1 MSENTYKIR
10 PAGRHLLTIGRDL
23 IQDSYAAIVELV
35 KNAYDADSESVEI
48 HFKST
53 EKLLGNEEVTG
64 DAPEKSIVITV
75 RDYGHGMSQDTVINK
90 WMVPSTKDKL
100 ERRTSP
106 SGRIMQGRKGI
117 GRYAASMLGSTL
129 LLETVSEG
137 AEKTTVLVNWHDFE
151 TSKYLDDVEILVET
165 HLTDEHSGTT
175 LTIEGGEEYYK
186 EWNKKQFDK
195 LNFELK
201 KLISP
206 MQNLMDKAEDK
217 KDKNFNIH
225 LKISGFEDIKDM
237 EETITPYPIFNLFD
251 YKISGKIHSDGKGT
265 LTYVSQKARNTVE
278 EIIPFDFKE
287 PTACGDLIFDIRVYD
302 RDGESIEQLIHRGL
316 KDDRDNYVG
325 KLQARQI
332 LNGSNGIGVYR
343 NGFRIRPLGDPEF
356 DWLKLNEK
364 RVQKPAQK
372 IGSNQVIGYVL
383 IGSEEESDLIEKS
396 ARDGLRDNNA
406 YKQLQKITNDV
417 INELEKRRFSFRRKA
432 GLSKPALKVEKEL
445 NRILSFDN
453 LKQTVHKKLIAG
465 GMNEKSAEEVIE
477 LISKEEEEKSQTVEE
492 IRQAIAT
499 YQGQATLGKIM
510 NVVLHEGRRP
520 LNYFR
525 NEVPR
530 IDRFIKK
537 YKETSDFE
545 HIEKI
550 ESIAHNTVSNAK
562 TFSDLFLRLD
572 PLAMGKRPAKRQL
585 SIENEISNC
594 FTIFRQQMEDKS
606 IKFDISGSA
615 IIEAWQQDIAAI
627 FTNLIENSIFWLS
640 EKNTDIRHIM
650 VNIFSEENTLSHID
664 FRDTGPGIEPYLIE
678 DNLIFEPQFSTKP
691 GGTGIGLAIAG
702 EAADRNG
709 LKLTALESTTGA
721 YFRLSTKGDEN
732 E

>member
-1 MSENTYKIR
+1 MSENVYKIR

-48 HFKST
+48 HFKAT
-53 EKLLGNEEVTG
+53 EKTSENINGN
-64 DAPEKSIVITV
+64 AEKRIEITV
-75 RDYGHGMSQDTVINK
+75 RDYGHGMTQDTVINK
-90 WMVPSTKDKL
+90 WMVPSTPDKL
-100 ERRTSP
+100 ERRKSP
-106 SGRIMQGRKGI
+106 HGRIMQGRKGI

-129 LLETVSEG
+129 LLKTVSEG

-151 TSKYLDDVEILVET
+151 ASEYLDDVELLVET
-165 HLTDEHSGTT
+165 HLTDEQSGTT
-175 LTIEGGEEYYK
+175 LTIEGGEEYYR
-186 EWNKKQFDK
+186 EWNKKQFQD

-206 MQNLMDKAEDK
+206 VQNSMDKAAQD
-217 KDKNFNIH
+217 FQIH
-225 LKISGFEDIKDM
+225 LKISGFSDVDVEDL
-237 EETITPYPIFNLFD
+237 EEIIAPYPIFDLFD
-251 YKISGKIHSDGKGT
+251 YKISGRINSNGKGT
-265 LTYVSQKARNTVE
+265 LTYALQKARNTVE
-278 EIIPFDFKE
+278 EVIPFDLKGS
-287 PTACGDLIFDIRVYD
+287 TACGDLIFDIRVYD
-302 RDGESIEQLIHRGL
+302 RDKESIEQLIHRGL
-316 KDDRDNYVG
+316 KDNHGNYLG
-325 KLQARQI
+325 KLQARKI
-332 LNGSNGIGVYR
+332 LTDSNGIGVYR
-343 NGFRIRPLGDPEF
+343 NGFRLRPLGDPGF
-356 DWLKLNEK
+356 DWLKLNEQ
-364 RVQKPAQK
+364 RIQNPSLK
-372 IGSNQVIGYVL
+372 ISSNQVIGYVL
-383 IGSEEESDLIEKS
+383 IDSEEKSDLIEKS

-406 YKQLQKITNDV
+406 YKQLQKITNEV
-417 INELEKRRFSFRRKA
+417 IKELETRRFSYRRKA

-545 HIEKI
+545 HIETI

-572 PLAMGKRPAKRQL
+572 PLAMGNRPAKRQL

-594 FTIFRQQMEDKS
+594 FAIFRQQMEDKG
-606 IKFDISGSA
+606 IKFKISGSA

-640 EKNTDIRHIM
+640 EKNTDIREVMISIITEK
-650 VNIFSEENTLSHID
+650 NSLSYID
-664 FRDTGPGIEPYLIE
+664 FRDTGPGIEPNLIE

-702 EAADRNG
+702 EAAERNG
-709 LKLTALESTTGA
+709 LTLTALESATGA
-721 YFRLSTKGDEN
+721 YFRLSIKEDEN

>member
-1 MSENTYKIR
+1 MSENVYKIR

-48 HFKST
+48 HFKAT
-53 EKLLGNEEVTG
+53 EKPSENIS
-64 DAPEKSIVITV
+64 DNPEKRIEITV

-90 WMVPSTKDKL
+90 WMVPSTSDKL
-100 ERRTSP
+100 ERKKSP
-106 SGRIMQGRKGI
+106 HGRIMQGRKGI

-129 LLETVSEG
+129 LLETVSEDS
-137 AEKTTVLVNWHDFE
+137 EKTTVLVNWHDFE
-151 TSKYLDDVEILVET
+151 TSEYLDDVELLVET
-165 HLTDEHSGTT
+165 HPTDEQSGTA
-175 LTIEGGEEYYK
+175 LTIEGGEEYYR
-186 EWNKKQFDK
+186 EWNEKQFKD

-206 MQNLMDKAEDK
+206 VQNSMDKAAQD
-217 KDKNFNIH
+217 FQIH
-225 LKISGFEDIKDM
+225 LKISGFSDVEDL
-237 EETITPYPIFNLFD
+237 EETIAPYPIFDLFD
-251 YKISGKIHSDGKGT
+251 YKISGRINSNGKGT
-265 LTYVSQKARNTVE
+265 LTYALQKARNTVE
-278 EIIPFDFKE
+278 EVISFDLKDS
-287 PTACGDLIFDIRVYD
+287 TACGDLIFDIRVYD
-302 RDGESIEQLIHRGL
+302 REKESIEQLIHRGL
-316 KDDRDNYVG
+316 KDDHGNYLG
-325 KLQARQI
+325 KLQARKI
-332 LNGSNGIGVYR
+332 LNESNGIGVYR
-343 NGFRIRPLGDPEF
+343 NGFWIRPLGDPEF
-356 DWLKLNEK
+356 DWLKLNEQ
-364 RVQKPAQK
+364 RIQNPSLK

-383 IGSEEESDLIEKS
+383 IDSEEKSNLIEKS

-406 YKQLQKITNDV
+406 YKQLQKITNEV
-417 INELEKRRFSFRRKA
+417 IKELETRRFSYRRKA

-445 NRILSFDN
+445 NRIFSFDT

-465 GMNEKSAEEVIE
+465 GMNEKSVEEVIE
-477 LISKEEEEKSQTVEE
+477 LISKEAEEKSQTVEE

-545 HIEKI
+545 YIQQI

-572 PLAMGKRPAKRQL
+572 PLAMGKRPAKQQL

-594 FTIFRQQMEDKS
+594 FAIFRQQMADKG
-606 IKFDISGSA
+606 IKFKISGSA
-615 IIEAWQQDIAAI
+615 IIEAWKQDIAAI

-640 EKNTDIRHIM
+640 EKNTDIKEIM
-650 VNIFSEENTLSHID
+650 VNIITNENSLSYID
-664 FRDTGPGIEPYLIE
+664 FRDTGPGIEPNLIE

-702 EAADRNG
+702 EAAERNG
-709 LKLTALESTTGA
+709 LKLTALESTAGA

>member
-1 MSENTYKIR
+1 MSENAYKIR

-35 KNAYDADSESVEI
+35 KNAYDADSKSVEI
-48 HFKST
+48 HFKAT
-53 EKLLGNEEVTG
+53 EKPSENISGN
-64 DAPEKSIVITV
+64 PEKRIEITV

-90 WMVPSTKDKL
+90 WMVPSTPDKL

-106 SGRIMQGRKGI
+106 DGRIMQGRKGI

-129 LLETVSEG
+129 LLETVSED
-137 AEKTTVLVNWHDFE
+137 AEKTTVLVDWRDFE
-151 TSKYLDDVEILVET
+151 KSEYLDDVEILVES
-165 HLTDEHSGTT
+165 HSTKEPHGTT
-175 LTIEGGEEYYK
+175 LTIEGGQDYYK
-186 EWNKKQFDK
+186 EWDKNQFIK

-206 MQNLMDKAEDK
+206 VQNSIDKTAQD
-217 KDKNFNIH
+217 FQIH
-225 LKISGFEDIKDM
+225 LKISGFADFEDI
-237 EETITPYPIFNLFD
+237 EETIAPYPIFDLFD
-251 YKISGKIHSDGKGT
+251 YKISGKIESNGKGT
-265 LTYVSQKARNTVE
+265 LTYALQKARNTVDE
-278 EIIPFDFKE
+278 VISFNLGE
-287 PTACGDLIFDIRVYD
+287 PTGCGDLIFDIRVYD
-302 RDGESIEQLIHRGL
+302 REKESIEQLIHRGL
-316 KDDRDNYVG
+316 KDNNGNYVG
-325 KLQARQI
+325 KLLARQI
-332 LNGSNGIGVYR
+332 LNDSNGIGVYR

-364 RVQKPAQK
+364 RIQKPAQK

-417 INELEKRRFSFRRKA
+417 IKELEIRRFSFRRKV

-525 NEVPR
+525 NEIPR
-530 IDRFIKK
+530 IDRFIRK
-537 YKETSDFE
+537 YKETNDFE
-545 HIEKI
+545 HIETI

-594 FTIFRQQMEDKS
+594 FAIFRQQMEDKS

-650 VNIFSEENTLSHID
+650 VNIFSEGNTLSHID

-702 EAADRNG
+702 EAAERNG

-721 YFRLSTKGDEN
+721 YFRLSAKGNEN

>member
-1 MSENTYKIR
+1 MSENVYKIR

-48 HFKST
+48 HFKAT
-53 EKLLGNEEVTG
+53 EKPSENIS
-64 DAPEKSIVITV
+64 DNPEKRIEITV

-90 WMVPSTKDKL
+90 WMVPSTSDKL
-100 ERRTSP
+100 ERKKSP
-106 SGRIMQGRKGI
+106 HGRIMQGRKGI

-129 LLETVSEG
+129 LLETVSEDS
-137 AEKTTVLVNWHDFE
+137 EKTTVLVNWHDFE
-151 TSKYLDDVEILVET
+151 TSEYLDDVELLVET
-165 HLTDEHSGTT
+165 HPTDEQSGTA
-175 LTIEGGEEYYK
+175 LTIEGGEEYYR
-186 EWNKKQFDK
+186 EWNEKQFKD

-206 MQNLMDKAEDK
+206 VQNSMDKAAQD
-217 KDKNFNIH
+217 FQIH
-225 LKISGFEDIKDM
+225 LKISGFSDVEDL
-237 EETITPYPIFNLFD
+237 EETIAPYPIFDLFD
-251 YKISGKIHSDGKGT
+251 YKISGRINSNGKGT
-265 LTYVSQKARNTVE
+265 LTYALQKARNTVE
-278 EIIPFDFKE
+278 EVISFDLKDS
-287 PTACGDLIFDIRVYD
+287 TACGDLIFDIRVYD
-302 RDGESIEQLIHRGL
+302 REKESIEQLIHRGL
-316 KDDRDNYVG
+316 KDDHGNYLG
-325 KLQARQI
+325 KLQARKI
-332 LNGSNGIGVYR
+332 LNESNGIGVYR

-356 DWLKLNEK
+356 DWLKLNEQ
-364 RVQKPAQK
+364 RIQNPSLK

-383 IGSEEESDLIEKS
+383 IDSEEKSNLIEKS

-406 YKQLQKITNDV
+406 YKQLQKITNEV
-417 INELEKRRFSFRRKA
+417 IKELETRRFSYRRKA
-432 GLSKPALKVEKEL
+432 GLSKPELKVEKEL
-445 NRILSFDN
+445 NRIFSFDT

-465 GMNEKSAEEVIE
+465 GMNEKSVEEVIE
-477 LISKEEEEKSQTVEE
+477 LISKEAEEKSQTVEE

-545 HIEKI
+545 YIQQI

-572 PLAMGKRPAKRQL
+572 PLAMGKRPAKQQL

-594 FTIFRQQMEDKS
+594 FAIFRQQMADKG
-606 IKFDISGSA
+606 IKFKISGSA
-615 IIEAWQQDIAAI
+615 IIEAWKQDIAAI

-640 EKNTDIRHIM
+640 EKNTDIKEIM
-650 VNIFSEENTLSHID
+650 VNIITNENSLSYID
-664 FRDTGPGIEPYLIE
+664 FRDTGPGIEPNLIE

-702 EAADRNG
+702 EAAERNG
-709 LKLTALESTTGA
+709 LKLTALESTAGA

>member
-23 IQDSYAAIVELV
+23 IQDNYAAIVELV

-48 HFKST
+48 HFKAT
-53 EKLLGNEEVTG
+53 EKTSENVNGN
-64 DAPEKSIVITV
+64 AEKRIEITV

-90 WMVPSTKDKL
+90 WMVPSTPDKL
-100 ERRTSP
+100 ERRKSP
-106 SGRIMQGRKGI
+106 HGRIMQGRKGI

-129 LLETVSEG
+129 LLETVSKS
-137 AEKTTVLVNWHDFE
+137 AEKTTVLVDWHDFE
-151 TSKYLDDVEILVET
+151 TSKYLDDVELLVET
-165 HLTDEHSGTT
+165 HLTDELSGTT
-175 LTIEGGEEYYK
+175 LTIEGGEEYYS
-186 EWNKKQFDK
+186 EWNGKQFKD
-195 LNFELK
+195 LNYELK

-206 MQNLMDKAEDK
+206 VQNSIDKAAQA
-217 KDKNFNIH
+217 FQIH
-225 LKISGFEDIKDM
+225 LKISGFSDVEDL
-237 EETITPYPIFNLFD
+237 EEIIAPYPIFDLFD
-251 YKISGKIHSDGKGT
+251 YKISGRIHSNGKGI
-265 LTYVSQKARNTVE
+265 LTYALQKARNTVE
-278 EIIPFDFKE
+278 EVIPFDLKGY
-287 PTACGDLIFDIRVYD
+287 TACGDLIFDIRVYD
-302 RDGESIEQLIHRGL
+302 REKESIEQLIHRGL
-316 KDDRDNYVG
+316 KDDHGNYLG
-325 KLQARQI
+325 KLQARKI
-332 LNGSNGIGVYR
+332 LNDSNGIGVYR

-356 DWLKLNEK
+356 DWLKLNEQ
-364 RVQKPAQK
+364 RVQNPSLK

-383 IGSEEESDLIEKS
+383 IDSEEKSDLIEKS

-406 YKQLQKITNDV
+406 YKQLQKITNEV
-417 INELEKRRFSFRRKA
+417 IKELEIRRFSYRRKA

-445 NRILSFDN
+445 NRIFSFDN

-545 HIEKI
+545 HIETI

-594 FTIFRQQMEDKS
+594 FAIFRQQMEDKG
-606 IKFDISGSA
+606 IKFKISGSA

-640 EKNTDIRHIM
+640 EKNTDIKEVMISIITEK
-650 VNIFSEENTLSHID
+650 NSLSYID
-664 FRDTGPGIEPYLIE
+664 FRDTGPGIESNLIE

>member
-1 MSENTYKIR
+1 MNKNSYKIR
-10 PAGRHLLTIGRDL
+10 PAGRHLLTIGRDI
-23 IQDSYAAIVELV
+23 IQDNYAAIVELV
-35 KNAYDADSESVEI
+35 KNAYDADSECVEI
-48 HFKST
+48 HFKAT
-53 EKLLGNEEVTG
+53 EKLSKNES
-64 DAPEKSIVITV
+64 DIPEKGIVITV

-90 WMVPSTKDKL
+90 WMVPSTTDKL
-100 ERRTSP
+100 ERRMSP
-106 SGRIMQGRKGI
+106 LGRIMQGRKGI

-129 LLETVSEG
+129 LLETISLN
-137 AEKTTVLVNWHDFE
+137 AEKTTVLVDWRDFE
-151 TSKYLDDVEILVET
+151 KSEYLDDVEILVES
-165 HLTDEHSGTT
+165 HSTKEPQGTT
-175 LTIEGGEEYYK
+175 LTIEGGADYYK
-186 EWNKKQFDK
+186 EWNKKQFTN

-206 MQNLMDKAEDK
+206 VQNSIDKAAQD
-217 KDKNFNIH
+217 FQIH
-225 LKISGFEDIKDM
+225 LKISGFTDIEDS
-237 EETITPYPIFNLFD
+237 EETIAPYPIFDLFD

-265 LTYVSQKARNTVE
+265 LTYALQKAKNTVE
-278 EIIPFDFKE
+278 EIISFDFKK
-287 PTACGDLIFDIRVYD
+287 PTDCGDLIFDIRVYD
-302 RDGESIEQLIHRGL
+302 REKESIEQLIHRGL
-316 KDDRDNYVG
+316 KDNNGNYVG
-325 KLQARQI
+325 KLLARQI
-332 LNGSNGIGVYR
+332 LNESNGVGVYR

-364 RVQKPAQK
+364 RVQNPSLK

-396 ARDGLRDNNA
+396 ARDGLRENNA
-406 YKQLQKITNDV
+406 YKQLQNITDEV
-417 INELEKRRFSFRRKA
+417 IKELEIRRFSFRRKTN
-432 GLSKPALKVEKEL
+432 LSKPALKVEKEL
-445 NRILSFDN
+445 NRILSFEN
-453 LKQTVHKKLIAG
+453 LKQTVRKKLIGG

-477 LISKEEEEKSQTVEE
+477 LISREEEEKSQTVEE

-530 IDRFIKK
+530 IDRFINKF
-537 YKETSDFE
+537 KETNNLKN
-545 HIEKI
+545 IEEI
-550 ESIAHNTVSNAK
+550 ESIANNTVLNAK
-562 TFSDLFLRLD
+562 AFSDLFIRLD

-594 FTIFRQQMEDKS
+594 FAIFRQQMEDKG
-606 IKFDISGSA
+606 IKFEIYGDA

-640 EKNTDIRHIM
+640 EKNTDIKEIM
-650 VNIFSEENTLSHID
+650 VNIITNENSLSYID
-664 FRDTGPGIEPYLIE
+664 FRDTGPGIESNLIE

>member
-1 MSENTYKIR
+1 MSENVYKIR

-35 KNAYDADSESVEI
+35 KNAYDADSKSVEI
-48 HFKST
+48 HFKAT
-53 EKLLGNEEVTG
+53 EKLSENISGN
-64 DAPEKSIVITV
+64 PEKRIEITV

-90 WMVPSTKDKL
+90 WMVPSTPDKL

-106 SGRIMQGRKGI
+106 DGRIMQGRKGI

-129 LLETVSEG
+129 LLETVSVG
-137 AEKTTVLVNWHDFE
+137 AEKTTVLVDWRDFE
-151 TSKYLDDVEILVET
+151 KSEYLDDVEILVES
-165 HLTDEHSGTT
+165 HSTKEPHGTT
-175 LTIEGGEEYYK
+175 LTIEGGQDYYK
-186 EWNKKQFDK
+186 EWDKNQFIK

-206 MQNLMDKAEDK
+206 VQNSIDKTAQD
-217 KDKNFNIH
+217 FQIH
-225 LKISGFEDIKDM
+225 LKISGFSDFEDDI
-237 EETITPYPIFNLFD
+237 EETIAPYPIFDLFD
-251 YKISGKIHSDGKGT
+251 YKISGKIESNGKGT
-265 LTYVSQKARNTVE
+265 LTYALQKARNTVDE
-278 EIIPFDFKE
+278 VISFNLGE
-287 PTACGDLIFDIRVYD
+287 PTGCGDLIFDIRVYD
-302 RDGESIEQLIHRGL
+302 REKESIEQLIHRGL
-316 KDDRDNYVG
+316 KDDNGNYVG
-325 KLQARQI
+325 KLQARKI
-332 LNGSNGIGVYR
+332 LDKSNGIGVYR

-356 DWLKLNEK
+356 DWLKLNEQ
-364 RVQKPAQK
+364 RVQNPSLK

-383 IGSEEESDLIEKS
+383 IESEEKSDLIEKS
-396 ARDGLRDNNA
+396 ARDGLRNNNA
-406 YKQLQKITNDV
+406 YQQLQKITNKV
-417 INELEKRRFSFRRKA
+417 IKELEIRRFSFRRKA

-530 IDRFIKK
+530 IDRFIRK
-537 YKETSDFE
+537 YKETNDFE
-545 HIEKI
+545 HIETI

-594 FTIFRQQMEDKS
+594 FAIFRQQMEDKG
-606 IKFDISGSA
+606 IKFEIYGDA

-640 EKNTDIRHIM
+640 EKNTDIKEIM
-650 VNIFSEENTLSHID
+650 VNIITNENSLSYID
-664 FRDTGPGIEPYLIE
+664 FRDTGPGIESNLIE

>member
-1 MSENTYKIR
+1 MSENVYKIR

-48 HFKST
+48 HFKAT
-53 EKLLGNEEVTG
+53 EKPSENIS
-64 DAPEKSIVITV
+64 DNPEKRIEITV

-90 WMVPSTKDKL
+90 WMVPSTSDKL
-100 ERRTSP
+100 ERKKSP
-106 SGRIMQGRKGI
+106 HGRIMQGRKGI

-129 LLETVSEG
+129 LLETVSEDS
-137 AEKTTVLVNWHDFE
+137 EKTTVLVNWHDFE
-151 TSKYLDDVEILVET
+151 TSEYLDDVELLVET
-165 HLTDEHSGTT
+165 HPTDEQSGTA
-175 LTIEGGEEYYK
+175 LTIEGGEEYYR
-186 EWNKKQFDK
+186 EWNEKQFKD

-206 MQNLMDKAEDK
+206 VQNSMDKAAQD
-217 KDKNFNIH
+217 FQIH
-225 LKISGFEDIKDM
+225 LKISGFSDVEDL
-237 EETITPYPIFNLFD
+237 EETIAPYPIFDLFD
-251 YKISGKIHSDGKGT
+251 YKISGRINSNGKGT
-265 LTYVSQKARNTVE
+265 LTYALQKARNTVE
-278 EIIPFDFKE
+278 EVISFDLKDS
-287 PTACGDLIFDIRVYD
+287 TACGDLIFDIRVYD
-302 RDGESIEQLIHRGL
+302 REKESIEQLIHRGL
-316 KDDRDNYVG
+316 KDDHGNYLG
-325 KLQARQI
+325 KLQARKI
-332 LNGSNGIGVYR
+332 LNESNGIGVYR

-356 DWLKLNEK
+356 DWLKLNEQ
-364 RVQKPAQK
+364 RIQNPSLK

-383 IGSEEESDLIEKS
+383 IDSEEKSNLIEKS

-406 YKQLQKITNDV
+406 YKQLQKITNEV
-417 INELEKRRFSFRRKA
+417 IKELETRRFSYRRKA

-445 NRILSFDN
+445 NRIFSFDT

-465 GMNEKSAEEVIE
+465 GMNEKSVEEVIE
-477 LISKEEEEKSQTVEE
+477 LISKEAEEKSQTVEE

-545 HIEKI
+545 YIQQI

-572 PLAMGKRPAKRQL
+572 PLAMGKRPAKQQL

-594 FTIFRQQMEDKS
+594 FAIFRQQMADKG
-606 IKFDISGSA
+606 IKFKISGSA
-615 IIEAWQQDIAAI
+615 IIEAWKQDIAAI

-640 EKNTDIRHIM
+640 EKNTDIKEIM
-650 VNIFSEENTLSHID
+650 VNIITNENSLSYID
-664 FRDTGPGIEPYLIE
+664 FRDTGPGIEPNLIE
-678 DNLIFEPQFSTKP
+678 DNLIFEPQFSTKQ

-702 EAADRNG
+702 EAAERNG
-709 LKLTALESTTGA
+709 LKLTALESTAGA

>member
-1 MSENTYKIR
+1 MSENVYKIR

-48 HFKST
+48 HFKAT
-53 EKLLGNEEVTG
+53 EKPSEKISDN
-64 DAPEKSIVITV
+64 PEKRIEITV

-90 WMVPSTKDKL
+90 WMVPSTSDKL
-100 ERRTSP
+100 ERKKSP
-106 SGRIMQGRKGI
+106 HGRIMQGRKGI

-137 AEKTTVLVNWHDFE
+137 SEKTTVLVNWHDFE
-151 TSKYLDDVEILVET
+151 TSEYLDDVELLVET
-165 HLTDEHSGTT
+165 HPTDEQSGTA
-175 LTIEGGEEYYK
+175 LTIEGGEEYYR
-186 EWNKKQFDK
+186 EWNEKQFKD

-206 MQNLMDKAEDK
+206 VQNSMDKAAQD
-217 KDKNFNIH
+217 FQIH
-225 LKISGFEDIKDM
+225 LKISGFLDVEDL
-237 EETITPYPIFNLFD
+237 EETIAPYPIFDLFD
-251 YKISGKIHSDGKGT
+251 YKISGRINSNGKGT
-265 LTYVSQKARNTVE
+265 LTYALQKARNTVE
-278 EIIPFDFKE
+278 EVISFDLKDS
-287 PTACGDLIFDIRVYD
+287 TACGDLIFDIRVYD
-302 RDGESIEQLIHRGL
+302 REKESIEQLIHRGL
-316 KDDRDNYVG
+316 KDDHGNYLG
-325 KLQARQI
+325 KLQARKI
-332 LNGSNGIGVYR
+332 LNESNGIGVYR

-356 DWLKLNEK
+356 DWLKLNEQ
-364 RVQKPAQK
+364 RIQNPSLK

-383 IGSEEESDLIEKS
+383 IDSEEKSNLIEKS

-406 YKQLQKITNDV
+406 YKQLQKITNEV
-417 INELEKRRFSFRRKA
+417 IKELETRRFSYRRKA

-445 NRILSFDN
+445 NRIFSFDT

-465 GMNEKSAEEVIE
+465 GMNEKSVEEVIE
-477 LISKEEEEKSQTVEE
+477 LISKEAEEKSQTVEE

-545 HIEKI
+545 YIQQI

-572 PLAMGKRPAKRQL
+572 PLAMGKRPAKQQL

-594 FTIFRQQMEDKS
+594 FAIFRQQMADKG
-606 IKFDISGSA
+606 IKFKISGSA
-615 IIEAWQQDIAAI
+615 IIEAWKQDIAAI

-640 EKNTDIRHIM
+640 EKNTDIKEIM
-650 VNIFSEENTLSHID
+650 VNIITNENSLSYID
-664 FRDTGPGIEPYLIE
+664 FRDTGPGIEPNLIE

>member
-1 MSENTYKIR
+1 MSENAYKIR

-48 HFKST
+48 HFKAT
-53 EKLLGNEEVTG
+53 EKTSENVNGN
-64 DAPEKSIVITV
+64 AEKRIEITV

-90 WMVPSTKDKL
+90 WMVPSTPDKL
-100 ERRTSP
+100 ERRKSP
-106 SGRIMQGRKGI
+106 HGRIMQGRKGI

-129 LLETVSEG
+129 LLETVSKS
-137 AEKTTVLVNWHDFE
+137 AEKTTVLVDWHDFE
-151 TSKYLDDVEILVET
+151 TSKYLDDVELLVET
-165 HLTDEHSGTT
+165 HLTDELSGTT
-175 LTIEGGEEYYK
+175 LTIEGGEEYYS
-186 EWNKKQFDK
+186 EWNGKQFKD
-195 LNFELK
+195 LNYELK

-206 MQNLMDKAEDK
+206 VQNSIDKAAQA
-217 KDKNFNIH
+217 FQIH
-225 LKISGFEDIKDM
+225 LKISGFSDVEDL
-237 EETITPYPIFNLFD
+237 EEIIAPYPIFDLFD
-251 YKISGKIHSDGKGT
+251 YKISGRIHSNGKGI
-265 LTYVSQKARNTVE
+265 LTYALQKARNTVE
-278 EIIPFDFKE
+278 EVIPFDLKGY
-287 PTACGDLIFDIRVYD
+287 TACGDLIFDIRVYD
-302 RDGESIEQLIHRGL
+302 REKESIEQLIHRGL
-316 KDDRDNYVG
+316 KDDHGNYLG
-325 KLQARQI
+325 KLQARKI
-332 LNGSNGIGVYR
+332 LNDSNGIGVYR

-356 DWLKLNEK
+356 DWLKLNEQ
-364 RVQKPAQK
+364 RVQNPSLK

-383 IGSEEESDLIEKS
+383 IDSEEKSDLIEKS

-406 YKQLQKITNDV
+406 YKQLQKITNEV
-417 INELEKRRFSFRRKA
+417 IKELEIRRFSYRRKA

-445 NRILSFDN
+445 NRIFSFDN
-453 LKQTVHKKLIAG
+453 LKQTVHKKLLAG

-545 HIEKI
+545 HIETI

-594 FTIFRQQMEDKS
+594 FAIFRQQMEDKG
-606 IKFDISGSA
+606 IKFKISGSA

-640 EKNTDIRHIM
+640 EKNTDIKEVMISIITEK
-650 VNIFSEENTLSHID
+650 NSLSYID
-664 FRDTGPGIEPYLIE
+664 FRDTGPGIESNLIE

>member
-1 MSENTYKIR
+1 MSENVYKIR

-48 HFKST
+48 HFKAT
-53 EKLLGNEEVTG
+53 EKPSENIS
-64 DAPEKSIVITV
+64 DNPEKRIEITV

-90 WMVPSTKDKL
+90 WMVPSTSDKL
-100 ERRTSP
+100 ERKKSP
-106 SGRIMQGRKGI
+106 HGRIMQGRKGI

-129 LLETVSEG
+129 LLETVSEDS
-137 AEKTTVLVNWHDFE
+137 EKTTVLVNWHDFE
-151 TSKYLDDVEILVET
+151 TSEYLDDVELLVET
-165 HLTDEHSGTT
+165 HPTDEQSGTA
-175 LTIEGGEEYYK
+175 LTIEGGEEYYR
-186 EWNKKQFDK
+186 EWNEKQFKD

-206 MQNLMDKAEDK
+206 VQNSMDKAAQD
-217 KDKNFNIH
+217 FQIH
-225 LKISGFEDIKDM
+225 LKISGFSDVEDL
-237 EETITPYPIFNLFD
+237 EETIAPYPIFDLFD
-251 YKISGKIHSDGKGT
+251 YKISGRINSNGKGT
-265 LTYVSQKARNTVE
+265 LTYALQKARNTVE
-278 EIIPFDFKE
+278 EVISFDLKDS
-287 PTACGDLIFDIRVYD
+287 TACGDLIFDIRVYD
-302 RDGESIEQLIHRGL
+302 REKESIEQLIHRGL
-316 KDDRDNYVG
+316 KDDHGNYLG
-325 KLQARQI
+325 KLQARKI
-332 LNGSNGIGVYR
+332 LNESNGIGVYR

-356 DWLKLNEK
+356 DWLKLNEQ
-364 RVQKPAQK
+364 RIQNPSLK

-383 IGSEEESDLIEKS
+383 IDSEEKSNLIEKS

-406 YKQLQKITNDV
+406 YKQLQKITNEV
-417 INELEKRRFSFRRKA
+417 IKELETRRFSYRRKA

-445 NRILSFDN
+445 NRIFSFDT

-465 GMNEKSAEEVIE
+465 GMNEKSVEEVIE
-477 LISKEEEEKSQTVEE
+477 LISKEAEEKSQTVEE

-545 HIEKI
+545 YIQQI

-572 PLAMGKRPAKRQL
+572 PLAMGKRPAKQQL

-594 FTIFRQQMEDKS
+594 FAIFRQQMEDKG
-606 IKFDISGSA
+606 IKFEIYGDA

-640 EKNTDIRHIM
+640 EKNTDIKEIM
-650 VNIFSEENTLSHID
+650 VNIITNENSLSYID
-664 FRDTGPGIEPYLIE
+664 FRDTGPGIESNLIE

>member
-1 MSENTYKIR
+1 MSENVYKIR

-48 HFKST
+48 HFKAT
-53 EKLLGNEEVTG
+53 EKPSENINGN
-64 DAPEKSIVITV
+64 PEKRIEITV

-90 WMVPSTKDKL
+90 WMVPSTPDKL

-106 SGRIMQGRKGI
+106 NGRIMQGRKGI

-129 LLETVSEG
+129 LLETVSEC

-151 TSKYLDDVEILVET
+151 TSEYLDDVELLVET

-186 EWNKKQFDK
+186 EWNKYQFTK

-206 MQNLMDKAEDK
+206 VQNLINKEEDK
-217 KDKNFNIH
+217 EDQNFNIH
-225 LKISGFEDIKDM
+225 LKISGFEDIEDI
-237 EETITPYPIFNLFD
+237 EETITPYPIFDLFD
-251 YKISGKIHSDGKGT
+251 YKISGKIHANGKGT
-265 LTYVSQKARNTVE
+265 LTYALQKARNTVE
-278 EIIPFDFKE
+278 EIISFDLNNY
-287 PTACGDLIFDIRVYD
+287 TACGDLIFDIRVYD
-302 RDGESIEQLIHRGL
+302 REKESIEQLIHRGL
-316 KDDRDNYVG
+316 KDDHGNYLG
-325 KLQARQI
+325 KLQARKI
-332 LNGSNGIGVYR
+332 LNESNGIGVYR

-364 RVQKPAQK
+364 RIQNPSLK

-396 ARDGLRDNNA
+396 ARDGLRDNYA
-406 YKQLQKITNDV
+406 YKQLQKITNEV
-417 INELEKRRFSFRRKA
+417 IKELEIRRFSFRRKA
-432 GLSKPALKVEKEL
+432 GLSKPTLNVEKEL
-445 NRILSFDN
+445 NRIFSFEN
-453 LKQTVHKKLIAG
+453 LKQTVRKKLIG
-465 GMNEKSAEEVIE
+465 EGMNAESAEEVIL
-477 LISKEEEEKSQTVEE
+477 LINKEEEDKSQTVEE

-510 NVVLHEGRRP
+510 TVVLHEGRRP
-520 LNYFR
+520 LNYFK
-525 NEVPR
+525 NEIPR
-530 IDRFIKK
+530 IDKFIKK
-537 YKETSDFE
+537 FKDTNNFE
-545 HIEKI
+545 NIEKI
-550 ESIAHNTVSNAK
+550 ELIANNTAINAK
-562 TFSDLFLRLD
+562 TFSDLFKRLD
-572 PLAMGKRPAKRQL
+572 PLAMGKRGAKQNL
-585 SIENEISNC
+585 SIESEIYNC
-594 FTIFRQQMEDKS
+594 FEIFRQQMEDKG

-615 IIEAWQQDIAAI
+615 IIEAWKQDIAAI

-640 EKNTDIRHIM
+640 EKNPDIRKII
-650 VNIFSEENTLSHID
+650 VNIITEENSLSHID
-664 FRDTGPGIEPYLIE
+664 FCDTGPGIEPNLIE

-702 EAADRNG
+702 EAAERNG
-709 LKLTALESTTGA
+709 LKLTALESTNGA
-721 YFRLSTKGDEN
+721 YFRLSIKGDE
-732 E
+732 

>member
-1 MSENTYKIR
+1 MSENVYKIR

-48 HFKST
+48 HFKAT
-53 EKLLGNEEVTG
+53 EKPSENIS
-64 DAPEKSIVITV
+64 DNPEKRIEITV

-90 WMVPSTKDKL
+90 WMVPSTSDKL
-100 ERRTSP
+100 ERKKSP
-106 SGRIMQGRKGI
+106 HGRIMQGRKGI

-129 LLETVSEG
+129 LLETVSEDS
-137 AEKTTVLVNWHDFE
+137 EKTTVLVNWHDFE
-151 TSKYLDDVEILVET
+151 TSEYLDDVELLVET
-165 HLTDEHSGTT
+165 HPTDEQSGTA
-175 LTIEGGEEYYK
+175 LTIEGGEEYYR
-186 EWNKKQFDK
+186 EWNEKQFKD

-206 MQNLMDKAEDK
+206 VQNSMDKAAQD
-217 KDKNFNIH
+217 FQIH
-225 LKISGFEDIKDM
+225 LKISGFSDVEDL
-237 EETITPYPIFNLFD
+237 EETIAPYPIFDLYD
-251 YKISGKIHSDGKGT
+251 YKISGRINSNGKGT
-265 LTYVSQKARNTVE
+265 LTYALQKVRNTVE
-278 EIIPFDFKE
+278 EVISFDLKDS
-287 PTACGDLIFDIRVYD
+287 TACGNLIFDIRVYD
-302 RDGESIEQLIHRGL
+302 REKESIEQLIHRGL
-316 KDDRDNYVG
+316 KDDHGNYLG
-325 KLQARQI
+325 KLQARKI
-332 LNGSNGIGVYR
+332 LNESNGIGVYR

-356 DWLKLNEK
+356 DWLKLNEQ
-364 RVQKPAQK
+364 RIQNPSLK

-383 IGSEEESDLIEKS
+383 IDSEEKSNLIEKS

-406 YKQLQKITNDV
+406 YKQLQKITNEV
-417 INELEKRRFSFRRKA
+417 IKELETRRFSYRRKA

-445 NRILSFDN
+445 NRIFSFDT
-453 LKQTVHKKLIAG
+453 LKQNVHKKLIAG
-465 GMNEKSAEEVIE
+465 GMNEKSVEEVIE
-477 LISKEEEEKSQTVEE
+477 LISKEAEEKSQTVEE

-545 HIEKI
+545 YIQQI

-572 PLAMGKRPAKRQL
+572 PLAMGKRPAKQQL

-594 FTIFRQQMEDKS
+594 FAIFRQQMADKG
-606 IKFDISGSA
+606 IKFKISGSA
-615 IIEAWQQDIAAI
+615 IIEAWKQDIAAI

-640 EKNTDIRHIM
+640 EKNTDIKEIM
-650 VNIFSEENTLSHID
+650 VNIITNENSLSYID
-664 FRDTGPGIEPYLIE
+664 FRDTGPGIEPNLIE

-702 EAADRNG
+702 EAAERNG
-709 LKLTALESTTGA
+709 LKLTALESTAGA

>member
-23 IQDSYAAIVELV
+23 IQDNYAAIVELV

-48 HFKST
+48 HFKAT
-53 EKLLGNEEVTG
+53 ENPSENISGN
-64 DAPEKSIVITV
+64 PEKRIEITV

-90 WMVPSTKDKL
+90 WMVPSTPDKL

-106 SGRIMQGRKGI
+106 EGRTMQGRKGI

-129 LLETVSEG
+129 LLETVSKEDS
-137 AEKTTVLVNWHDFE
+137 EKTTVLVNWHDFE

-186 EWNKKQFDK
+186 EWNEKQFNN

-206 MQNLMDKAEDK
+206 VQDLMDKTAQGFQIHLEISGFPDFEDK
-217 KDKNFNIH
+217 K
-225 LKISGFEDIKDM
+225 
-237 EETITPYPIFNLFD
+237 ETIVPYPIFDLFD
-251 YKISGKIHSDGKGT
+251 YKISGKIHANGKGT
-265 LTYVSQKARNTVE
+265 LTYAVQKARNTVE
-278 EIIPFDFKE
+278 EVISFNLGD
-287 PTACGDLIFDIRVYD
+287 PTGCGDLIIDIRVYD
-302 RDGESIEQLIHRGL
+302 RDKESIEQLIHRGL
-316 KDDRDNYVG
+316 KDDDGKYVG
-325 KLQARQI
+325 KLQARKI
-332 LNGSNGIGVYR
+332 LDKSNGIGVYR

-356 DWLKLNEK
+356 DWLKLNEQ
-364 RVQKPAQK
+364 RIQNPSLK

-383 IGSEEESDLIEKS
+383 IESEEKSDLIEKS
-396 ARDGLRDNNA
+396 ARDGLRNNNA
-406 YKQLQKITNDV
+406 YQQLQKITNEV
-417 INELEKRRFSFRRKA
+417 IKELETRRFSYRRKA
-432 GLSKPALKVEKEL
+432 GLSKPALKVEREL
-445 NRILSFDN
+445 NRIFSFDT
-453 LKQTVHKKLIAG
+453 LKQTVHTKLIAG

-530 IDRFIKK
+530 IDRFIRK
-537 YKETSDFE
+537 YKETNDFE
-545 HIEKI
+545 HIETI

-572 PLAMGKRPAKRQL
+572 PLAMGRRPAKRQL

-594 FTIFRQQMEDKS
+594 FAIFRQQMEDKS

-650 VNIFSEENTLSHID
+650 VNIFSEGNTLSHID

-702 EAADRNG
+702 EAAERNG

-721 YFRLSTKGDEN
+721 YFRLSAKGNEN

>member
-1 MSENTYKIR
+1 MSENAYKIR

-23 IQDSYAAIVELV
+23 IQDNYAAIVELV

-48 HFKST
+48 HFKAT
-53 EKLLGNEEVTG
+53 EKLSGNEEVTG
-64 DAPEKSIVITV
+64 DAPEASIVITV

-206 MQNLMDKAEDK
+206 VQNLMDKTAQGFQIHLEISGFPDFEDK
-217 KDKNFNIH
+217 K
-225 LKISGFEDIKDM
+225 
-237 EETITPYPIFNLFD
+237 ETIVPYPIFDLFD
-251 YKISGKIHSDGKGT
+251 YKISGTIESNGKGT
-265 LTYVSQKARNTVE
+265 LTYALQKARNTVE
-278 EIIPFDFKE
+278 EVISFNLGE
-287 PTACGDLIFDIRVYD
+287 PTGCGDLIFDIRVYD
-302 RDGESIEQLIHRGL
+302 RDKESIEQLIHRGL
-316 KDDRDNYVG
+316 KDDDGNYVG
-325 KLQARQI
+325 KLQARKI
-332 LNGSNGIGVYR
+332 LDKSNGIGVYR

-356 DWLKLNEK
+356 DWLKLNEQ
-364 RVQKPAQK
+364 RVQNPSLK

-383 IGSEEESDLIEKS
+383 IESEEKSDLIEKS
-396 ARDGLRDNNA
+396 ARDGLRNNNA
-406 YKQLQKITNDV
+406 YQQLQKITNKV
-417 INELEKRRFSFRRKA
+417 IKELEIRRFSFRRKV
-432 GLSKPALKVEKEL
+432 GLIKPALKVDKEL
-445 NRILSFDN
+445 HRIFSFED
-453 LKQTVHKKLIAG
+453 LKQTVRKKLISG
-465 GMNEKSAEEVIE
+465 GMNAESAEEVIF
-477 LISKEEEEKSQTVEE
+477 LINKEEEEKIQTVEE

-525 NEVPR
+525 NEIPR

-537 YKETSDFE
+537 FKETNNFE
-545 HIEKI
+545 NIEKI
-550 ESIAHNTVSNAK
+550 ESIANNTVLNAK
-562 TFSDLFLRLD
+562 IFSDLFKRLD
-572 PLAMGKRPAKRQL
+572 PLAMGKRRTKQKL
-585 SIENEISNC
+585 SIGSEISNC
-594 FTIFRQQMEDKS
+594 FAIFRQQMEDKS
-606 IKFDISGSA
+606 IKFEINGDA
-615 IIEAWQQDIAAI
+615 FIEAWQQDIAAI

-640 EKNTDIRHIM
+640 EKNTDIRRIM
-650 VNIFSEENTLSHID
+650 VNIFSEQNTLSYID
-664 FRDTGPGIEPYLIE
+664 FRDTGPGIEPNLIE

-691 GGTGIGLAIAG
+691 GGTGIGLAISG
-702 EAADRNG
+702 EAAERNG

-721 YFRLSTKGDEN
+721 YFRLSTKGYEDE
-732 E
+732 

>member
-1 MSENTYKIR
+1 MSENVYKIR

-48 HFKST
+48 HFKAT
-53 EKLLGNEEVTG
+53 EKPSENIS
-64 DAPEKSIVITV
+64 DNPEKRIEITV

-90 WMVPSTKDKL
+90 CMVPSTSDKL
-100 ERRTSP
+100 ERKKSP
-106 SGRIMQGRKGI
+106 HGRIMQGRKGI

-129 LLETVSEG
+129 LLETVSEDS
-137 AEKTTVLVNWHDFE
+137 EKTTVLVNWHDFE
-151 TSKYLDDVEILVET
+151 TSEYLDDVELLVET
-165 HLTDEHSGTT
+165 HPTDEQSGTA
-175 LTIEGGEEYYK
+175 LTIEGGEEYYR
-186 EWNKKQFDK
+186 EWNEKQFKD

-206 MQNLMDKAEDK
+206 VQNSMDKAAQD
-217 KDKNFNIH
+217 FQIH
-225 LKISGFEDIKDM
+225 LKISGFSDVEDL
-237 EETITPYPIFNLFD
+237 EETIAPYPIFDLFD
-251 YKISGKIHSDGKGT
+251 YKISGRINSNGKGT
-265 LTYVSQKARNTVE
+265 LTYALQKARNTVE
-278 EIIPFDFKE
+278 EVISFDLKDS
-287 PTACGDLIFDIRVYD
+287 TACGDLIFDIRVYD
-302 RDGESIEQLIHRGL
+302 REKESIEQLIHRGL
-316 KDDRDNYVG
+316 KDDHGNYLG
-325 KLQARQI
+325 KLQARKI
-332 LNGSNGIGVYR
+332 LNESNGIGVYR

-356 DWLKLNEK
+356 DWLKLNEQ
-364 RVQKPAQK
+364 RIQNPSLK

-383 IGSEEESDLIEKS
+383 IDSEEKSNLIEKS

-406 YKQLQKITNDV
+406 YKQLQKITNEV
-417 INELEKRRFSFRRKA
+417 IKELETRRFSYRRKA

-445 NRILSFDN
+445 NRIFSFDT

-465 GMNEKSAEEVIE
+465 GMNEKSVEEVIE
-477 LISKEEEEKSQTVEE
+477 LISKEAEEKSQTVEE

-545 HIEKI
+545 YIQQI

-572 PLAMGKRPAKRQL
+572 PLAMGKRPAKQQL

-594 FTIFRQQMEDKS
+594 FAIFRQQMADKG
-606 IKFDISGSA
+606 IKFKISGSA
-615 IIEAWQQDIAAI
+615 IIEAWKQDIAAI

-640 EKNTDIRHIM
+640 EKNTDIKEIM
-650 VNIFSEENTLSHID
+650 VNIITNENSLSYID
-664 FRDTGPGIEPYLIE
+664 FRDTGPGIEPNLIE

-702 EAADRNG
+702 EAAERNG
-709 LKLTALESTTGA
+709 LKLTALESTAGA

>member
-1 MSENTYKIR
+1 MSENAYKIR

-35 KNAYDADSESVEI
+35 KNAYDADSKSVEI
-48 HFKST
+48 HFKAT
-53 EKLLGNEEVTG
+53 EKPSENISGN
-64 DAPEKSIVITV
+64 PEKRIEITV

-90 WMVPSTKDKL
+90 WMVPSTPDKL

-106 SGRIMQGRKGI
+106 DGRIMQGRKGI

-129 LLETVSEG
+129 LLETVSED
-137 AEKTTVLVNWHDFE
+137 AEKTTVLVDWRDFE
-151 TSKYLDDVEILVET
+151 KSEYLDDVEILVES
-165 HLTDEHSGTT
+165 HSTKEPHGTT
-175 LTIEGGEEYYK
+175 LTIEGGQDYYK
-186 EWNKKQFDK
+186 EWDKNQFIK

-206 MQNLMDKAEDK
+206 VQNSIDKTAQD
-217 KDKNFNIH
+217 FQIH
-225 LKISGFEDIKDM
+225 LKISGFADFEDI
-237 EETITPYPIFNLFD
+237 EETIAPYPIFDLFD
-251 YKISGKIHSDGKGT
+251 YKISGKIESNGKGT
-265 LTYVSQKARNTVE
+265 LTYALQKARNTVDE
-278 EIIPFDFKE
+278 VISFNLGE
-287 PTACGDLIFDIRVYD
+287 PTGCGDLIFDIRVYD
-302 RDGESIEQLIHRGL
+302 REKESIEQLIHRGL
-316 KDDRDNYVG
+316 KDNNGNYVG
-325 KLQARQI
+325 KLLARQI
-332 LNGSNGIGVYR
+332 LNDSNGIGVYR

-364 RVQKPAQK
+364 RIQKPAQK

-417 INELEKRRFSFRRKA
+417 IKELEIRRFSFRRKV

-525 NEVPR
+525 NEIPR
-530 IDRFIKK
+530 IDRFIRK
-537 YKETSDFE
+537 YKETNDFE
-545 HIEKI
+545 HIETI

-572 PLAMGKRPAKRQL
+572 PLAMGKHPAKRQL

-594 FTIFRQQMEDKS
+594 FAIFRQQMEDKS

-650 VNIFSEENTLSHID
+650 VNIFSEGNTLSHID

-702 EAADRNG
+702 EAAERNG

-721 YFRLSTKGDEN
+721 YFRLSAKGNEN

>member
-1 MSENTYKIR
+1 MSENVYKIR

-48 HFKST
+48 HFKAT
-53 EKLLGNEEVTG
+53 EKPSENIS
-64 DAPEKSIVITV
+64 DNPEKRIEITV

-90 WMVPSTKDKL
+90 WMVPSTSDKL
-100 ERRTSP
+100 ERKKSP
-106 SGRIMQGRKGI
+106 HGRIMQGRKGI

-129 LLETVSEG
+129 LLETVSEDS
-137 AEKTTVLVNWHDFE
+137 EKTTVLVNWHDFE
-151 TSKYLDDVEILVET
+151 TSEYLDDVELLVET
-165 HLTDEHSGTT
+165 HPTDEQSGTA
-175 LTIEGGEEYYK
+175 LTIEGGEEYYR
-186 EWNKKQFDK
+186 EWNEKQFKD

-206 MQNLMDKAEDK
+206 VQNSMDKAAQD
-217 KDKNFNIH
+217 FQIH
-225 LKISGFEDIKDM
+225 LKISGFSDVEDL
-237 EETITPYPIFNLFD
+237 EETIAPYPIFDLFD
-251 YKISGKIHSDGKGT
+251 YKISGRINSNGKGT
-265 LTYVSQKARNTVE
+265 LTYALQKARNTVE
-278 EIIPFDFKE
+278 EVISFDLKDS
-287 PTACGDLIFDIRVYD
+287 TACGDLIFDIRVYD
-302 RDGESIEQLIHRGL
+302 REKESIEQLIHRGL
-316 KDDRDNYVG
+316 KDDHGNYLG
-325 KLQARQI
+325 KLQARKI
-332 LNGSNGIGVYR
+332 LNESNGIGVYR

-356 DWLKLNEK
+356 DWLKLNEQ
-364 RVQKPAQK
+364 RIQNPSLK

-383 IGSEEESDLIEKS
+383 IDSEEKSNLIERS

-406 YKQLQKITNDV
+406 YKQLQKITNEV
-417 INELEKRRFSFRRKA
+417 IKELETRRFSYRRKA

-445 NRILSFDN
+445 NRIFSFDT

-465 GMNEKSAEEVIE
+465 GMNEKSVEEVIE
-477 LISKEEEEKSQTVEE
+477 LISKEAEEKSQTVEE

-545 HIEKI
+545 YIQQI

-572 PLAMGKRPAKRQL
+572 PLAMGKRPAKQQL

-594 FTIFRQQMEDKS
+594 FAIFRQQMADKG
-606 IKFDISGSA
+606 IKFKISGSA
-615 IIEAWQQDIAAI
+615 IIEAWKQDIAAI

-640 EKNTDIRHIM
+640 EKNTDIKEIM
-650 VNIFSEENTLSHID
+650 VNIITNENSLSYID
-664 FRDTGPGIEPYLIE
+664 FRDTGPGIEPNLIE

-702 EAADRNG
+702 EAAERNG
-709 LKLTALESTTGA
+709 LKLTALESTAGA

>member
-1 MSENTYKIR
+1 MRIQNLWKYIFKATEKPSENI
-10 PAGRHLLTIGRDL
+10 
-23 IQDSYAAIVELV
+23 S
-35 KNAYDADSESVEI
+35 
-48 HFKST
+48 
-53 EKLLGNEEVTG
+53 GN
-64 DAPEKSIVITV
+64 PEKRIEITV

-90 WMVPSTKDKL
+90 WMVPSTPDKL

-106 SGRIMQGRKGI
+106 DGRIMQGRKGI

-129 LLETVSEG
+129 LLETVSED
-137 AEKTTVLVNWHDFE
+137 AEKTTVLVDWRDFE
-151 TSKYLDDVEILVET
+151 KSEYLDDVEILVES
-165 HLTDEHSGTT
+165 HSTKEPHGTT
-175 LTIEGGEEYYK
+175 LTIEGGQDYYK
-186 EWNKKQFDK
+186 EWDKNQFIK

-206 MQNLMDKAEDK
+206 VQNSIDKTAQD
-217 KDKNFNIH
+217 FQIH
-225 LKISGFEDIKDM
+225 LKISGFADFEDI
-237 EETITPYPIFNLFD
+237 EETIAPYPIFDLFD
-251 YKISGKIHSDGKGT
+251 YKISGKIESNGKGT
-265 LTYVSQKARNTVE
+265 LTYALQKARNTVDE
-278 EIIPFDFKE
+278 VISFNLGE
-287 PTACGDLIFDIRVYD
+287 PTGCGDLIFDIRVYD
-302 RDGESIEQLIHRGL
+302 REKESIEQLIHRGL
-316 KDDRDNYVG
+316 KDNNGNYVG
-325 KLQARQI
+325 KLLARQI
-332 LNGSNGIGVYR
+332 LNDSNGIGVYR

-364 RVQKPAQK
+364 RIQKPAQK

-417 INELEKRRFSFRRKA
+417 IKELEIRRFSFRRKV

-525 NEVPR
+525 NEIPR
-530 IDRFIKK
+530 IDRFIRK
-537 YKETSDFE
+537 YKETNDFE
-545 HIEKI
+545 HIETI

-594 FTIFRQQMEDKS
+594 FAIFRQQMEDKS

-650 VNIFSEENTLSHID
+650 VNIFSEGNTLSHID

-702 EAADRNG
+702 EAAERNG

-721 YFRLSTKGDEN
+721 YFRLSAKGNEN

>member
-1 MSENTYKIR
+1 MSENVYKIR

-35 KNAYDADSESVEI
+35 KNAYDADSKSVEI
-48 HFKST
+48 HFKAT
-53 EKLLGNEEVTG
+53 EKPSENIS
-64 DAPEKSIVITV
+64 DNPEKRIEITV

-90 WMVPSTKDKL
+90 WMVPSTSDKL
-100 ERRTSP
+100 ERKKSP
-106 SGRIMQGRKGI
+106 HGRIMQGRKGI

-129 LLETVSEG
+129 LLETVSEDS
-137 AEKTTVLVNWHDFE
+137 EKTTVLVNWHDFE
-151 TSKYLDDVEILVET
+151 TSEYLDDVELLVET
-165 HLTDEHSGTT
+165 HPTDEQSGTA
-175 LTIEGGEEYYK
+175 LTIEGGEEYYR
-186 EWNKKQFDK
+186 EWNEKQFKD

-206 MQNLMDKAEDK
+206 VQNSMDKAAQD
-217 KDKNFNIH
+217 FQIH
-225 LKISGFEDIKDM
+225 LKISGFSDVEDL
-237 EETITPYPIFNLFD
+237 EETIAPYPIFDLFD
-251 YKISGKIHSDGKGT
+251 YKISGRINSNGKGT
-265 LTYVSQKARNTVE
+265 LTYALQKARNTVE
-278 EIIPFDFKE
+278 EVISFDLKDS
-287 PTACGDLIFDIRVYD
+287 TACGDLIFDIRVYD
-302 RDGESIEQLIHRGL
+302 REKESIEQLIHRGL
-316 KDDRDNYVG
+316 KDDHGNYLG
-325 KLQARQI
+325 KLQARKI
-332 LNGSNGIGVYR
+332 LNESNGIGVYR

-356 DWLKLNEK
+356 DWLKLNEQ
-364 RVQKPAQK
+364 RIQNPSLK

-383 IGSEEESDLIEKS
+383 IDSEEKSNLIEKS

-406 YKQLQKITNDV
+406 YKQLQKITNEV
-417 INELEKRRFSFRRKA
+417 IKELETRRFSYRRKA

-445 NRILSFDN
+445 NRIFSFDT

-465 GMNEKSAEEVIE
+465 GMNEKSVEEVIE
-477 LISKEEEEKSQTVEE
+477 LISKEAEEKSQTVEE

-545 HIEKI
+545 YIQQI

-572 PLAMGKRPAKRQL
+572 PLAMGKRPAKQQL

-594 FTIFRQQMEDKS
+594 FAIFRQQMADKG
-606 IKFDISGSA
+606 IKFKISGSA
-615 IIEAWQQDIAAI
+615 IIEAWKQDIAAI

-640 EKNTDIRHIM
+640 EKNTDIKEIM
-650 VNIFSEENTLSHID
+650 VNIITNENSLSYID
-664 FRDTGPGIEPYLIE
+664 FRDTGPGIEPNLIE

-702 EAADRNG
+702 EAAERNG
-709 LKLTALESTTGA
+709 LKLTALESTAGA

>member
-1 MSENTYKIR
+1 MNKNSYKIR

-23 IQDSYAAIVELV
+23 IQDNYAAIVELV

-48 HFKST
+48 HFKAT
-53 EKLLGNEEVTG
+53 EKLSKNES
-64 DAPEKSIVITV
+64 DIPEKGIVITV

-90 WMVPSTKDKL
+90 WMVPSTTDKL
-100 ERRTSP
+100 ERRMSP
-106 SGRIMQGRKGI
+106 LGRIMQGRKGI

-129 LLETVSEG
+129 LLETISLN
-137 AEKTTVLVNWHDFE
+137 AEKTTVLVDWRDFE
-151 TSKYLDDVEILVET
+151 KSEYLDDVEILVES
-165 HLTDEHSGTT
+165 HSTKEPQGTT
-175 LTIEGGEEYYK
+175 LTIEGGSDYYK
-186 EWNKKQFDK
+186 EWNKKQFTN

-206 MQNLMDKAEDK
+206 VQNSIDKAAQD
-217 KDKNFNIH
+217 FQIH
-225 LKISGFEDIKDM
+225 LKISGFTDIEDS
-237 EETITPYPIFNLFD
+237 EETIAPYPIFDLFD

-265 LTYVSQKARNTVE
+265 LTYALQKARNTVDE
-278 EIIPFDFKE
+278 AISFNLGE
-287 PTACGDLIFDIRVYD
+287 PTGCGDLIFDIRVYD
-302 RDGESIEQLIHRGL
+302 REKESIEQLIHRGL
-316 KDDRDNYVG
+316 KDNNGNYVG
-325 KLQARQI
+325 NLLARQI
-332 LNGSNGIGVYR
+332 LNDSNGIGVYR

-364 RVQKPAQK
+364 RIQKPAQK

-417 INELEKRRFSFRRKA
+417 IKELEIRRFSFRRKA

-453 LKQTVHKKLIAG
+453 LKQIVHKKLIAG
-465 GMNEKSAEEVIE
+465 GMNAKSAEEVIE

-537 YKETSDFE
+537 YKETNDFE

-594 FTIFRQQMEDKS
+594 FAIFRQQMEDKG
-606 IKFDISGSA
+606 IKFKISGSA

-640 EKNTDIRHIM
+640 EKNTDIREVMISIITEK
-650 VNIFSEENTLSHID
+650 NSLSYID
-664 FRDTGPGIEPYLIE
+664 FRDTGPGIESNLIE

-721 YFRLSTKGDEN
+721 YFRLSTKGDDN

>member
-1 MSENTYKIR
+1 MSENAYKIR

-35 KNAYDADSESVEI
+35 KNAYDADSKSVEI
-48 HFKST
+48 HFKAT
-53 EKLLGNEEVTG
+53 EKPSENISGN
-64 DAPEKSIVITV
+64 PEKRIEITV

-90 WMVPSTKDKL
+90 WMVPSTPDKL

-106 SGRIMQGRKGI
+106 DGRIMQGRKGI

-129 LLETVSEG
+129 LLETVSKDS
-137 AEKTTVLVNWHDFE
+137 EKTTVLVNWHDFE
-151 TSKYLDDVEILVET
+151 TSKYLDDVEILVES
-165 HLTDEHSGTT
+165 HSTKEPHGTT
-175 LTIEGGEEYYK
+175 LTIEGGQDYYK
-186 EWNKKQFDK
+186 EWDKNQFIK

-206 MQNLMDKAEDK
+206 VQNLMDETAQGFQIHLEISGFPDFEDK
-217 KDKNFNIH
+217 K
-225 LKISGFEDIKDM
+225 
-237 EETITPYPIFNLFD
+237 ETIVPYPIFDLFD
-251 YKISGKIHSDGKGT
+251 YKISGKIESNGKGT
-265 LTYVSQKARNTVE
+265 LTYALQKARNTVE
-278 EIIPFDFKE
+278 EVILFNLGE
-287 PTACGDLIFDIRVYD
+287 PTGCGDLIFDIRVYD
-302 RDGESIEQLIHRGL
+302 REKESIEQLIHRGL
-316 KDDRDNYVG
+316 KDDNGNYVG
-325 KLQARQI
+325 KLQARKI
-332 LNGSNGIGVYR
+332 LNESNGIGVYR

-356 DWLKLNEK
+356 DWLKLNEQ
-364 RVQKPAQK
+364 RVQNPSLK

-383 IGSEEESDLIEKS
+383 IESEEKSDLIEKS
-396 ARDGLRDNNA
+396 ARDGLRNNNA
-406 YKQLQKITNDV
+406 YQQLQKITNEV
-417 INELEKRRFSFRRKA
+417 IKELETRRFSFRRKV

-453 LKQTVHKKLIAG
+453 LKQTVHKKLITG

-530 IDRFIKK
+530 IGRFIKK
-537 YKETSDFE
+537 YKETNDFE

-594 FTIFRQQMEDKS
+594 FAIFRQQMEDKG
-606 IKFDISGSA
+606 IKFKISGSA

-640 EKNTDIRHIM
+640 EKNTDIREVMISIITEK
-650 VNIFSEENTLSHID
+650 NSLSYID
-664 FRDTGPGIEPYLIE
+664 FRDTGPGIESNLIE

-721 YFRLSTKGDEN
+721 YFRLSTKGDDN

>member
-1 MSENTYKIR
+1 MSENAYKIR

-48 HFKST
+48 HFKAT
-53 EKLLGNEEVTG
+53 EKPSENIS
-64 DAPEKSIVITV
+64 DNPEKRIEIIV

-90 WMVPSTKDKL
+90 WMVPSTPDKL
-100 ERRTSP
+100 ERRKSP
-106 SGRIMQGRKGI
+106 HGRIMQGRKGI

-137 AEKTTVLVNWHDFE
+137 AEKTTVLVDWRDFE
-151 TSKYLDDVEILVET
+151 KSEYLDDVEILVES
-165 HLTDEHSGTT
+165 HSTKEPHGTT
-175 LTIEGGEEYYK
+175 LTIEGGQDYYK
-186 EWNKKQFDK
+186 EWDKNQFIK

-206 MQNLMDKAEDK
+206 VQNLIDKTAQD
-217 KDKNFNIH
+217 FQIH
-225 LKISGFEDIKDM
+225 LKISGFSDFEDI
-237 EETITPYPIFNLFD
+237 EETIAPYPIFDLFD
-251 YKISGKIHSDGKGT
+251 YKISGKIESNGKGT
-265 LTYVSQKARNTVE
+265 LTYALQKARNTVDE
-278 EIIPFDFKE
+278 VILFNLGE
-287 PTACGDLIFDIRVYD
+287 PTGCGDLIFDIRVYD
-302 RDGESIEQLIHRGL
+302 REKESIEQLIHRGL
-316 KDDRDNYVG
+316 KDSNGNYVG
-325 KLQARQI
+325 KLLARQI
-332 LNGSNGIGVYR
+332 LNDSNGIGVYR

-364 RVQKPAQK
+364 RIQKPAQK

-417 INELEKRRFSFRRKA
+417 IKELELRRFRFRRKA

-445 NRILSFDN
+445 NRIFSFDN

-530 IDRFIKK
+530 IDRFINKF
-537 YKETSDFE
+537 KETNNFKN
-545 HIEKI
+545 IEEI
-550 ESIAHNTVSNAK
+550 ESIANNTVLNAK
-562 TFSDLFLRLD
+562 AFSDLFLRLD

-594 FTIFRQQMEDKS
+594 FAIFRQQMEDKG
-606 IKFDISGSA
+606 IKFKISGSA

-627 FTNLIENSIFWLS
+627 FINLIENSIFWLS
-640 EKNTDIRHIM
+640 EKNTDIKEIM
-650 VNIFSEENTLSHID
+650 VNIITNENSLSYID
-664 FRDTGPGIEPYLIE
+664 FRDTGPGIESNLIE

>member
-1 MSENTYKIR
+1 MSENAYKIR

-48 HFKST
+48 HFKAT
-53 EKLLGNEEVTG
+53 EKTSENVNGN
-64 DAPEKSIVITV
+64 AEKRIEITV

-90 WMVPSTKDKL
+90 WMVPSTPDKL
-100 ERRTSP
+100 ERRKSP
-106 SGRIMQGRKGI
+106 HGRIMQGRKGI

-129 LLETVSEG
+129 LLETVSKS
-137 AEKTTVLVNWHDFE
+137 AEKTTVLVDWHDFE
-151 TSKYLDDVEILVET
+151 TSKYLDDVELLVET
-165 HLTDEHSGTT
+165 HLTDELSGTT
-175 LTIEGGEEYYK
+175 LTIEGGEEYYS
-186 EWNKKQFDK
+186 EWNGKQFKD
-195 LNFELK
+195 LNYELK

-206 MQNLMDKAEDK
+206 VQNSIDKAAQA
-217 KDKNFNIH
+217 FQIH
-225 LKISGFEDIKDM
+225 LKISGFSDVEDL
-237 EETITPYPIFNLFD
+237 EEIIAPYPIFDLFD
-251 YKISGKIHSDGKGT
+251 YKISGRIHSNGKGI
-265 LTYVSQKARNTVE
+265 LTYALQKARNTVE
-278 EIIPFDFKE
+278 EVIPFDLKGY
-287 PTACGDLIFDIRVYD
+287 TACGDLIFDIRVYD
-302 RDGESIEQLIHRGL
+302 REKESIEQLIHRGL
-316 KDDRDNYVG
+316 KDDHGNYLG
-325 KLQARQI
+325 KLQARKI
-332 LNGSNGIGVYR
+332 LNDSNGIGVYR

-356 DWLKLNEK
+356 DWLKLNEQ
-364 RVQKPAQK
+364 RVQNPSLK

-383 IGSEEESDLIEKS
+383 IDSEEKSDLIEKS

-406 YKQLQKITNDV
+406 YKQLQKITNEV
-417 INELEKRRFSFRRKA
+417 IKELEIRRFSYRRKA

-445 NRILSFDN
+445 NRIFSFDN

-545 HIEKI
+545 HIETI

-594 FTIFRQQMEDKS
+594 FAIFRQQMEDKG
-606 IKFDISGSA
+606 IKFKISGSA

-627 FTNLIENSIFWLS
+627 FTNLIDNSIFWLS

-650 VNIFSEENTLSHID
+650 VNIFSEGNTLSHID

-702 EAADRNG
+702 EAAERNG
-709 LKLTALESTTGA
+709 LKLTVLESTTGA
-721 YFRLSTKGDEN
+721 YFRLSTKGYEDE
-732 E
+732 

>member
-23 IQDSYAAIVELV
+23 IQDNYAAIVELV

-48 HFKST
+48 HFKAT
-53 EKLLGNEEVTG
+53 EKPSENVIGN
-64 DAPEKSIVITV
+64 PEKRIEITV

-90 WMVPSTKDKL
+90 WMVPSTPDKL

-106 SGRIMQGRKGI
+106 EGRTMQGRKGI

-129 LLETVSEG
+129 LLETVSKEDS
-137 AEKTTVLVNWHDFE
+137 EKTTVLVNWHDFE
-151 TSKYLDDVEILVET
+151 TSKYLDDVEILVES
-165 HLTDEHSGTT
+165 HSTKEPHGTT
-175 LTIEGGEEYYK
+175 LTIEGGQDYYK
-186 EWNKKQFDK
+186 EWDKNQFIK

-206 MQNLMDKAEDK
+206 VQNLMDETAQGFQIHLEISGFPDFEDK
-217 KDKNFNIH
+217 K
-225 LKISGFEDIKDM
+225 
-237 EETITPYPIFNLFD
+237 ETIVPYPIFDLFD
-251 YKISGKIHSDGKGT
+251 YKISGKIESNGKGT
-265 LTYVSQKARNTVE
+265 LTYALQKARNTVE
-278 EIIPFDFKE
+278 EIILFNLGE
-287 PTACGDLIFDIRVYD
+287 PTGCGDLIFDIRVYD
-302 RDGESIEQLIHRGL
+302 REKESIEQLIHRGL
-316 KDDRDNYVG
+316 KDDNGNYVG
-325 KLQARQI
+325 KLQARKI
-332 LNGSNGIGVYR
+332 LNESNGIGVYR

-356 DWLKLNEK
+356 DWLKLNEQ
-364 RVQKPAQK
+364 RVQNPSLK
-372 IGSNQVIGYVL
+372 ISSNQVIGYVL
-383 IGSEEESDLIEKS
+383 INSEEKSDLIEKS
-396 ARDGLRDNNA
+396 ARDGLRNNNA
-406 YKQLQKITNDV
+406 YQRLQKITNEV
-417 INELEKRRFSFRRKA
+417 IKELEIRRFSFRRKV
-432 GLSKPALKVEKEL
+432 GLSKPALKVEREL
-445 NRILSFDN
+445 NRIFSFED
-453 LKQTVHKKLIAG
+453 LKQTVRKKLISG
-465 GMNEKSAEEVIE
+465 GMDAESAEEVIF
-477 LISKEEEEKSQTVEE
+477 LINKEEEEKIQTVEE

-525 NEVPR
+525 NEIPR

-537 YKETSDFE
+537 FKETNNFE
-545 HIEKI
+545 NIEKI
-550 ESIAHNTVSNAK
+550 ESIANNTVLNAK
-562 TFSDLFLRLD
+562 TFSDLFVRLD

-594 FTIFRQQMEDKS
+594 FAIFRQQMEDKS

-650 VNIFSEENTLSHID
+650 VNIFSEGNTLSHID

-702 EAADRNG
+702 EAAERNG

-721 YFRLSTKGDEN
+721 YFRLSAKGNEN

>member
-1 MSENTYKIR
+1 MSENAYKIR

-35 KNAYDADSESVEI
+35 KNAYDADSKSVEI
-48 HFKST
+48 HFKAT
-53 EKLLGNEEVTG
+53 EKPSENISGN
-64 DAPEKSIVITV
+64 PEKRIEITV

-90 WMVPSTKDKL
+90 WMVPSTPDKL

-106 SGRIMQGRKGI
+106 DGRIMQGRKGI

-129 LLETVSEG
+129 LLETVSKDS
-137 AEKTTVLVNWHDFE
+137 EKTTVLVNWHDFE
-151 TSKYLDDVEILVET
+151 TSKYLDDVEILVES
-165 HLTDEHSGTT
+165 HSTKEPHGTT
-175 LTIEGGEEYYK
+175 LTIEGGQDYYK
-186 EWNKKQFDK
+186 EWDKNQFIK

-206 MQNLMDKAEDK
+206 VQNLMDETAQG
-217 KDKNFNIH
+217 FQIH
-225 LKISGFEDIKDM
+225 LEISGFPDFKDKR
-237 EETITPYPIFNLFD
+237 ETIVPYPIFDLFD
-251 YKISGKIHSDGKGT
+251 YKISGKIESNGKGT
-265 LTYVSQKARNTVE
+265 LTYALQKARNTVE
-278 EIIPFDFKE
+278 EIILFNLGE
-287 PTACGDLIFDIRVYD
+287 PTDCGDLIFDIRVYD
-302 RDGESIEQLIHRGL
+302 REKESIEQLIHRGL
-316 KDDRDNYVG
+316 KDDNGNYVG
-325 KLQARQI
+325 KLQARKI
-332 LNGSNGIGVYR
+332 LNESNGIGVYR

-356 DWLKLNEK
+356 DWLKLNEQ
-364 RVQKPAQK
+364 RVQNPSLK

-383 IGSEEESDLIEKS
+383 IESEEKSDLIEKS
-396 ARDGLRDNNA
+396 ARDGLRNNNA
-406 YKQLQKITNDV
+406 YQQLRKITNEV
-417 INELEKRRFSFRRKA
+417 IKELETRRFSFRRKA

-453 LKQTVHKKLIAG
+453 LKQTVHKKLITG

-537 YKETSDFE
+537 YKETNDFE

-594 FTIFRQQMEDKS
+594 FAIFRQQMEDKG
-606 IKFDISGSA
+606 IKFKISGSA

-640 EKNTDIRHIM
+640 EKNTDIREVMISIITEK
-650 VNIFSEENTLSHID
+650 NSLSYID
-664 FRDTGPGIEPYLIE
+664 FRDTGPGIESNLIE

-721 YFRLSTKGDEN
+721 YFRLSTKGDDN